1 MQFEKACKRLIIR
14 DAFWGILMLGLNKE
28 HTTKVETLAVA
39 KEGIGLKLLINDD
52 FWNSLNDAEQ
62 TAILLHE
69 LHHICF
75 GHMLMSPDFPD
86 HEKFNLACDAEVNQ
100 YIEGLP
106 QNDGHVDIKLLGL
119 PEKQGAKW
127 YYEHWPSKPKA
138 SGDGSD
144 SSGSSDGEFSP
155 NLIDDHSAWKEFER
169 ASDSQKEL
177 IKAQVEGI
185 IKQAAEQTQKSRGK
199 IPAYLKEYIDNL
211 LKERPRIYNWKA
223 QFRRMLGTEIDT
235 TIRRTHKR
243 ESKRFDFSPGIK
255 FNRKISI
262 LVAID
267 TSGSV
272 SDEELSEFFS
282 EIMYIKRAG
291 AKVTV
296 LEFDADVH
304 SVWEFK
310 GFQNIKITGRGGT
323 DFEPPVDWYRQHRK
337 DYTMFVMFT
346 DGYAPINNLNVPNN
360 NMTWVIT
367 SSGERKDYP
376 GKVIY
381 IPAKEN

>member
-14 DAFWGILMLGLNKE
+14 DAFWGLLMLGLNKE

-39 KEGIGLKLLINDD
+39 KEGIDLKLLINDD

-62 TAILLHE
+62 IAILLHE

-75 GHMLMSPDFPD
+75 GHILMSADFPD

-106 QNDGHVDIKLLGL
+106 PDDGHVDIKVLGL

-127 YYEHWPSKPKA
+127 YYEHWPEKNQNSE
-138 SGDGSD
+138 GGSEG
-144 SSGSSDGEFSP
+144 SGSSGMET
-155 NLIDDHSAWKEFER
+155 IDDHSVWKEFER
-169 ASDSQKEL
+169 ASEAQREL
-177 IKAQVEGI
+177 LKAQVDGI
-185 IKQAAEQTQKSRGK
+185 IKQAAEQTQKACGN
-199 IPAYLKEYIDNL
+199 IPSYLKEIIDDI
-211 LKERPRIYNWKA
+211 LKERPRVYNWRS
-223 QFRRMLGTEIDT
+223 QFRRMLGTEIDIT
-235 TIRRTHKR
+235 LRRTHKR
-243 ESKRFDFSPGIK
+243 ESKRFSDSPGIK

-272 SDEELSEFFS
+272 SDTELSEFFS
-282 EIMYIKRAG
+282 EIMHIKRAG
-291 AKVTV
+291 AKVTIC
-296 LEFDADVH
+296 EFDADIH
-304 SVWEFK
+304 SIWEFK
-310 GFQNIKITGRGGT
+310 KLQNIKITGRGGT
-323 DFEPPVDWYRQHRK
+323 NFRPPVDYYKAHKK

-346 DGYAPINNLNVPNN
+346 DGCADINNLDVPGN
-360 NMTWVIT
+360 NMTWVIS
-367 SSGERKDYP
+367 SSGSKQDYP

-381 IPAKEN
+381 IPAKNKDV